1 MSATNIAIG
10 IATEYK
16 GQGVTKAKSDLASLG
31 GEAKKLAGY
40 FGASL
45 GTAAVV
51 SFGVA
56 AVKAFAADNVSAKIL
71 SNTLDNLGLAFADI
85 PIEKFITNMS
95 EANGIAKSD
104 LRTSFDTLVR
114 ATGSATKSQDLLNLS
129 LNVSS
134 GTGKNLALVS
144 GAIAKAYGGN
154 VVALSRLGAGLSKV
168 DLKTKSFVQLQAE
181 LNGLFT
187 GDARTAADS
196 YAGSVNRIKT
206 AWEEA
211 KITIGGGIVDALTNV
226 GSSAGLSTFVDGMN
240 TVATDVANTLSGLGL
255 MVGAVV
261 KVGKGLSKFTLV
273 NPFHVISLWAKDTG
287 VLGLAMKLGAD
298 KAAKVVAVATKAALT
313 NSYHDSI
320 SAVNSLAA
328 ANAKVVANAKVAA
341 AAALAAANKLKQAA
355 LDKLKAEREALSLKL
370 AGSTVDMQN
379 IEIQAALQR
388 GQTTQVNDVL
398 LLQRAILNGNADQA
412 DILAQKVLRSNGLV
426 MDVNGNIS
434 NLATAKDPFK
444 DWPPAS
450 ANAIAQ
456 IAAIQLALAQ
466 LVAKPYVVQIQQ
478 VVTTSSGNSL
488 PGVTPGPLSP
498 NSPSNT
504 WQPPSSPSPS
514 SVSAGLL
521 GTAAGAAYMGSSVT
535 TNNPQAWSM
544 PSQNLIG
551 NLNSSY
557 MTPPPVTVNVTLNGA
572 AVANA
577 VQQTIVDNTASG
589 TSSTYTRSL
598 MGVW

>member
-154 VVALSRLGAGLSKV
+154 VAALSRLGAGLSKA
-168 DLKTKSFVQLQAE
+168 DLKTKSFIQLQAE

-328 ANAKVVANAKVAA
+328 ANAKVVANAKAAA

-355 LDKLKAEREALSLKL
+355 ADKLALERASLALKL
-370 AGSTVDMQN
+370 AGQTTDMAN

-388 GQTTQVNDVL
+388 GQSQQVDNIL
-398 LLQRAILNGNADQA
+398 LLQRALIDQNAAQASILSQE
-412 DILAQKVLRSNGLV
+412 VLRAQGLV

-434 NLATAKDPFK
+434 TLAGAKNPFA
-444 DWPPAS
+444 DWPQFDAA
-450 ANAIAQ
+450 ANATL
-456 IAAIQLALAQ
+456 AAMQAALDKINAD
-466 LVAKPYVVQIQQ
+466 VAKQRLKDLADYLAAMKDKTIT
-478 VVTTSSGNSL
+478 VTVNTVNSAGAVLPGYQDAPLSDTSKFGGAGGATSSVVIAPDAPITGTSKF
-488 PGVTPGPLSP
+488 GG
-498 NSPSNT
+498 
-504 WQPPSSPSPS
+504 
-514 SVSAGLL
+514 AG
-521 GTAAGAAYMGSSVT
+521 GATTGAA
-535 TNNPQAWSM
+535 
-544 PSQNLIG
+544 
-551 NLNSSY
+551 
-557 MTPPPVTVNVTLNGA
+557 PPPVTVNVTLNGQ

-577 VQQTIVDNTASG
+577 VTDTLVNNSASG
-589 TSSTYTRSL
+589 ISSSYTRSL

>member
-154 VVALSRLGAGLSKV
+154 VTALSRLGAGLSKV

-181 LNGLFT
+181 LNTLFA
-187 GDARTAADS
+187 GDATTAADS
-196 YAGSVNRIKT
+196 YSGTINRLK
-206 AWEEA
+206 ESFNQF
-211 KITIGGGIVDALTNV
+211 KITIGTGIVDALTAV
-226 GSSAGLSTFVDGMN
+226 GSSSGLAGFQSSMDAIAKDVSYVITGMGVIAGEAERAAASVN
-240 TVATDVANTLSGLGL
+240 KHSFGAGGLVAKAVGDSLLIAPIKILYNLGKTKQATVAIAAAGSKVTD
-255 MVGAVV
+255 
-261 KVGKGLSKFTLV
+261 
-273 NPFHVISLWAKDTG
+273 
-287 VLGLAMKLGAD
+287 
-298 KAAKVVAVATKAALT
+298 
-313 NSYHDSI
+313 SYHDSI
-320 SAVNSLAA
+320 SAANQLATATAKIA
-328 ANAKVVANAKVAA
+328 ATAKLTAS
-341 AAALAAANKLKQAA
+341 AALTAANKLKQAA
-355 LDKLKAEREALSLKL
+355 ADKLALERASLALKL
-370 AGSTVDMQN
+370 AGQTTDMAN

-388 GQTTQVNDVL
+388 GQSQQVDNIL
-398 LLQRAILNGNADQA
+398 LLQRALIDQNAAQASILSQE
-412 DILAQKVLRSNGLV
+412 VLRAQGLV

-434 NLATAKDPFK
+434 TLAGAKNPFA
-444 DWPPAS
+444 DWPQFDAA
-450 ANAIAQ
+450 ANATLADMQ
-456 IAAIQLALAQ
+456 AALDKINAD
-466 LVAKPYVVQIQQ
+466 VAKQRLKDLADYLAAMKDKTIT
-478 VVTTSSGNSL
+478 VTVNTVNSAGAVLPGYQDAPLSGTSKFGGAGGATSSVVIAPDAPITGTSMF
-488 PGVTPGPLSP
+488 GGAGGP
-498 NSPSNT
+498 T
-504 WQPPSSPSPS
+504 
-514 SVSAGLL
+514 
-521 GTAAGAAYMGSSVT
+521 TGAAVI
-535 TNNPQAWSM
+535 PA
-544 PSQNLIG
+544 
-551 NLNSSY
+551 
-557 MTPPPVTVNVTLNGA
+557 PVTVNVTLNGA

>member
-328 ANAKVVANAKVAA
+328 ANAKVVANAKAAA

-355 LDKLKAEREALSLKL
+355 ADKLALERASLALKL
-370 AGSTVDMQN
+370 AGQTTDMAN

-388 GQTTQVNDVL
+388 GQSQQVDNIL
-398 LLQRAILNGNADQA
+398 LLQRALIDQNAAQASILSQE
-412 DILAQKVLRSNGLV
+412 VLRAQGLV

-434 NLATAKDPFK
+434 TLAGAKNPFA
-444 DWPPAS
+444 DWPQFDAA
-450 ANAIAQ
+450 ANATL
-456 IAAIQLALAQ
+456 AAMQAALDKINAD
-466 LVAKPYVVQIQQ
+466 VAKQRLKDLADYLAAMKDKTIT
-478 VVTTSSGNSL
+478 VTVNTVNSAGAVLPGYQDAPLSDTSKFGGAGGATSSVVIAPDAPITGTSKF
-488 PGVTPGPLSP
+488 GG
-498 NSPSNT
+498 
-504 WQPPSSPSPS
+504 
-514 SVSAGLL
+514 AG
-521 GTAAGAAYMGSSVT
+521 GATTGAA
-535 TNNPQAWSM
+535 
-544 PSQNLIG
+544 
-551 NLNSSY
+551 
-557 MTPPPVTVNVTLNGA
+557 PPPVTVNVTLNGQ

-577 VQQTIVDNTASG
+577 VTDTLVNNSASG
-589 TSSTYTRSL
+589 ISSSYTRSL